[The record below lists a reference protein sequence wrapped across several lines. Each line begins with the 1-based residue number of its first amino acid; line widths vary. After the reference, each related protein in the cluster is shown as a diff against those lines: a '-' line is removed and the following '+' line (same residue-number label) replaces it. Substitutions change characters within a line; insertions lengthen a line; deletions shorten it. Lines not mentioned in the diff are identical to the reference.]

1 MAVVSVNYPSIADC
15 EAAPGA
21 AGFDVGSTAI
31 IGASNFTLE
40 VSSASINHTTVLDA
54 KLGEVRW
61 LISANP
67 ATSISGLTGDVTAT
81 GPGSAAATV
90 ANIPTT
96 ATMAGKVTATAIA
109 APATPAS
116 GKGAIYVDSTSKN
129 LAVKD
134 DAGVVKHGV
143 QSMTTANKVVTAIA
157 DNGAVSTVDNTWFD
171 QQKAFL
177 ISKVSQLTGFGY
189 IKAGQYPLGTT
200 AAAGFTEAVAIEG
213 GAVGNPAGGANVFG
227 GPVFQNCQTGK
238 FGLVFRGKLAVTIT
252 ATFAELGFI
261 NGAASRHGGVMS
273 QFDTDA
279 THYVLSLAGSNTA
292 TTVVNDGA
300 VHDFALTSDGTTLT
314 LWIDGV
320 SATTRATSG
329 VTAEAVA
336 PMANGTTAG
345 QAAAMQICYGYIAP

>member
-1 MAVVSVNYPSIADC
+1 MAIVSINYPSIAAC

-21 AGFDVGSTAI
+21 AGFDAGSTAV
-31 IGASNFTLE
+31 IGTSNFTLE
-40 VSSASINHTTVLDA
+40 VSSAAIDHTTVLDA
-54 KLGEVRW
+54 KIGGIRW

-109 APATPAS
+109 APSTPAS

-143 QSMTTANKVVTAIA
+143 QSMTTANKIVTAISDA
-157 DNGAVSTVDNTWFD
+157 GAVSTVDNTWFD

-189 IKAGQYPLGTT
+189 IKCGQYGLG
-200 AAAGFTEAVAIEG
+200 AAVASTFTNAAAIEG
-213 GAVGNPAGGANVFG
+213 GAIGNPASGAVTFG

-238 FGLVFRGKLAVTIT
+238 FGIAFRGKLAVTIT
-252 ATFAELGFI
+252 GSFAEIGII
-261 NGAASRHGGVMS
+261 NSAASRHGGVMS

-279 THYVLSLAGSNTA
+279 THYCLSLAASNTA
-292 TTVVNDGA
+292 TSVVNDGGI
-300 VHDFALTSDGTTLT
+300 HDFALTSDGTTLT
-314 LWIDGV
+314 LWIDGA

-329 VTAEAVA
+329 VTAEALA
-336 PMANGTTAG
+336 PMVNGTTAG
-345 QAAAMQICYGYIAP
+345 QAAAMQVCYGYVAP